1 MFDSLVGGLGLGG
14 NVVVTLKNGVLE
26 YKKQNERGWN
36 ADHTYT
42 ILRLANFSPTI
53 GSKLRKIYGSIQSE
67 RFNEEVIKEMPYW
80 NLGNPA
86 FDVIANLV
94 SGLTNIPLDRA
105 VNKIHN
111 LMAAADSE
119 TEFWDSFALVL
130 GWNVWDLGI
139 ETEARKVKKELKEK
153 KKAAKKQCT
162 AIKSKGGRCKNKT
175 TNKSGKCYAHDK

>member
-1 MFDSLVGGLGLGG
+1 M
-14 NVVVTLKNGVLE
+14 
-26 YKKQNERGWN
+26 
-36 ADHTYT
+36 
-42 ILRLANFSPTI
+42 
-53 GSKLRKIYGSIQSE
+53 
-67 RFNEEVIKEMPYW
+67 
-80 NLGNPA
+80 
-86 FDVIANLV
+86 ANLV

-162 AIKSKGGRCKNKT
+162 AIKSKGGRCKKQNNKQIW
-175 TNKSGKCYAHDK
+175 